1 MDLAACAGQIWLTME
16 HTTRD
21 GKPRLLKE
29 LNLPATAIGVVTT
42 LMTNLG
48 LFDIT
53 SDGFLMREIA
63 PGYTPEQVQEVS
75 DAHIAISPD
84 LKDVDVQ
91 L

>member
-1 MDLAACAGQIWLTME
+1 
-16 HTTRD
+16 
-21 GKPRLLKE
+21 
-29 LNLPATAIGVVTT
+29 
-42 LMTNLG
+42 
-48 LFDIT
+48 
-53 SDGFLMREIA
+53 MREIA